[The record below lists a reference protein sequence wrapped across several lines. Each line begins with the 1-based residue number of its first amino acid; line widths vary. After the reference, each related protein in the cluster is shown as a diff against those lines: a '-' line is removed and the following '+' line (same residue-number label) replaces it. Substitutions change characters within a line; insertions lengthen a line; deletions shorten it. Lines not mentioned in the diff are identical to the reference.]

1 MAIRI
6 RARLGALLCL
16 ICALTI
22 GFADGAAADSIEDP
36 QQSCEALAQAIGE
49 TDADKLADRMV
60 SDSRGGMD
68 ESAAAGAQQIVA
80 FAKQQGRF
88 VLVEFMAKHELG
100 ERFRR
105 YWYLVLFEDS
115 ETLYLYCEYLKPDD
129 GWQLMNIKFNTDFD
143 KLPVP

>member
-1 MAIRI
+1 MPIRPSM
-6 RARLGALLCL
+6 RLGVLLCL
-16 ICALTI
+16 IYVLTI
-22 GFADGAAADSIEDP
+22 SFSDRAAADSTDDP
-36 QQSCEALAQAIGE
+36 QQSCEALAQAIGAV
-49 TDADKLADRMV
+49 DADRLADRMV

-68 ESAAAGAQQIVA
+68 DSAAAGAQQIVT
-80 FAKQQGRF
+80 FSSQLGRF
-88 VLVEFMAKHELG
+88 VLAEFMAKRELG

-115 ETLYLYCEYLKPDD
+115 ETLFLYCEYLKPDD